1 MIIEHRT
8 YKIKPGKLNALM
20 DLYEK
25 VGMDVHKKILGNQIG
40 YFYTEI
46 GPLNEIVHL
55 YGYENL
61 DDRARRRK
69 ELSENET
76 WQKYISQAIDF
87 IENQESKIL
96 LPAKFSAIK

>member
-25 VGMDVHKKILGNQIG
+25 VG
-40 YFYTEI
+40 
-46 GPLNEIVHL
+46 
-55 YGYENL
+55 L